1 MSAIQARTEIEMRRP
16 VTEATLS
23 PCRPRC
29 AGSARVVESKRGV
42 LKSSVPG
49 DARVLHHRLPRCA
62 GCSRRSRKGSAARP
76 RSKIA
81 VNVRR
86 LRRFIRSVVRGVPA
100 VSLCSLSLFLSIIF
114 LPFFSFYARRRLSRF
129 IRSVARGASAD
140 ARVVESTHGVL
151 KSSVLGAESSS
162 VPSADEACPLLASSL
177 ES

>member
-1 MSAIQARTEIEMRRP
+1 MFALLSTEVCPLIESLIASAAYRSCWHP
-16 VTEATLS
+16 AATRIL
-23 PCRPRC
+23 
-29 AGSARVVESKRGV
+29 
-42 LKSSVPG
+42 L
-49 DARVLHHRLPRCA
+49 LLRLPRCA

-129 IRSVARGASAD
+129 IRSVARGASAA